1 MKKNSTP
8 AAIQRTNKQSIKQP
22 LFRFSAIAI
31 ALSLAGCSSIFP
43 MPLSMDEIK
52 TRAQQDLIKAQQDV
66 EPINGQITLEE
77 AIARALKYNLDNR
90 TRMMEE
96 ALARNQH
103 DVSKFDMLPQITAAA
118 GYTRRNEFSVTR
130 SENYLTGAP
139 AISTPYI
146 SSDRE
151 KQVDSLGLTWNFL
164 DFGVSYFTAKQN
176 ADRLLIA
183 SERRRKSIHNLVQD
197 VRTVFWRAAAAQKL
211 QAEVKSTITLAE
223 EALVD
228 ARAAENERLRS
239 PLDSLRYQKQVLD
252 NMRLLEA
259 IEQELSTARVE
270 LASLI
275 NAPAGTTIEV
285 LDPDETINMAILEM
299 PVEQMEETAIMQN
312 ADLREEFY
320 NTRIAAADTRKAILK
335 LFPNLSL
342 SYATKHDND
351 SYLINKSWNEAGATL
366 SYNLMSLLS
375 APAQIR
381 MADAGVALADQK
393 RMAKQ
398 MAVLTQVNLARIQYA
413 NNIRQFQRADEL
425 WQVDS
430 RITSHIENRES
441 VGAQSK
447 LERIASQTTSILS
460 MLRRYQALSNVNA
473 AASKLQATL
482 GMEPEIGNLQTASLE
497 EIQSSISSTL
507 AAWNN
512 VAAELAEPEAPA
524 LLEQNAVEPEVAET
538 ALPEPVAAEADASL
552 VEITEARIETIEPVA
567 EIEPAASVEESNSGP
582 VGYIPEMPLEPADPV
597 LTVESSMPE
606 AAADV
611 QAEAGEPGGYV
622 PQDTAEPIAPVEAI
636 EASEPVASVSE
647 AAAEAELSVTAEP
660 GGYVPEMAVEPVVS
674 EQQAVNQETA
684 QAQPVLVNVQ
694 EEIHEVLY

>member
-1 MKKNSTP
+1 MKKSSAQHLDNRPKKKT
-8 AAIQRTNKQSIKQP
+8 AVVKP
-22 LFRFSAIAI
+22 LFKLSAIVL
-31 ALSLAGCSSIFP
+31 ALSLAGCSTIMPSPISIN
-43 MPLSMDEIK
+43 EIK
-52 TRAQQDLIKAQQDV
+52 TRSQQDIMVAQKDI
-66 EPINGQITLEE
+66 EPINGPLTVEE

-103 DVSKFDMLPQITAAA
+103 DVSKFDLLPQITAAA

-130 SENYLTGAP
+130 SENYLTGEP

-211 QAEVKSTITLAE
+211 QAEVKNTIGLAE
-223 EALVD
+223 EALND

-259 IEQELSTARVE
+259 IEQELSTALIE

-275 NAPAGTTIEV
+275 NAPAGTTIQV
-285 LDPDETINMAILEM
+285 LDPDENINTAILEV
-299 PVEQMEETAIMQN
+299 PVEQLEETAILQN

-320 NTRIAAADTRKAILK
+320 KTRIAAADTRKAILK

-366 SYNLMSLLS
+366 SYNLMGLLS
-375 APAQIR
+375 APAQMR
-381 MADAGVALADQK
+381 LADAGVAVADHK
-393 RMAKQ
+393 RMATQ

-430 RITSHIENRES
+430 RITTHIENRES

-482 GMEPEIGNLQTASLE
+482 GMEPEIASLQTASLD
-497 EIQSSISSTL
+497 EITNSITATL
-507 AAWNN
+507 AAWNA
-512 VAAELAEPEAPA
+512 VA
-524 LLEQNAVEPEVAET
+524 
-538 ALPEPVAAEADASL
+538 
-552 VEITEARIETIEPVA
+552 
-567 EIEPAASVEESNSGP
+567 
-582 VGYIPEMPLEPADPV
+582 
-597 LTVESSMPE
+597 PE
-606 AAADV
+606 AAAPEV
-611 QAEAGEPGGYV
+611 AVE
-622 PQDTAEPIAPVEAI
+622 IAV
-636 EASEPVASVSE
+636 EPVVSE
-647 AAAEAELSVTAEP
+647 VAVAVEENAEVLNLQAAEANDDVVDITSLDIQPVEPMVEAVAEKDAAQVITEP
-660 GGYVPEMAVEPVVS
+660 GGYVPEAVAEQVAETTAEVATESAAYVPETVVESQAAIQSEPSPQVQSEAVADIAVE
-674 EQQAVNQETA
+674 ANETPA
-684 QAQPVLVNVQ
+684 ESAMISADTITESSSPTQTKLGTVK
-694 EEIHEVLY
+694 EEIYEALY